1 MPMTRKPAPVHPGE
15 VLMKNL
21 LAPAADALA
30 QAIGVPSVQVRQLV
44 LGQAPVTDD
53 MAVRLAGYF
62 GTSVQFW
69 WNLQAQH
76 DRWASERNTIWGAA
90 LWHGILKSVSRLRQG
105 AASLSSSGGAAVRW
119 KS

>member
-1 MPMTRKPAPVHPGE
+1 MTRKPAPVHPGE

-90 LWHGILKSVSRLRQG
+90 STWWHGILKSVSDRLRLPQ
-105 AASLSSSGGAAVRW
+105 GAAVRW